1 MVQHIARQD
10 AAVITEKPQGAAGS
24 LVDFKAAGPC
34 LKIYTAKNQLFE
46 SEIVKQTCEYSIMS
60 YY

>member
-34 LKIYTAKNQLFE
+34 LKLYTAKNQLFE
-46 SEIVKQTCEYSIMS
+46 SEIVKLMCV
-60 YY
+60 